1 MNTASR
7 KASRDRI
14 GQAIREL
21 PDDKLRAMILELRL
35 STRLE
40 QSALATATRE
50 QTRRR
55 RAARRAAQ
63 AEAASE

>member
-1 MNTASR
+1 MSRAAPTAN
-7 KASRDRI
+7 RDRI
-14 GQAIREL
+14 GQAIRAL
-21 PDDKLRAMILELRL
+21 PDDELRAMILELRL

-55 RAARRAAQ
+55 RAARRAAE
-63 AEAASE
+63 AEAAAE